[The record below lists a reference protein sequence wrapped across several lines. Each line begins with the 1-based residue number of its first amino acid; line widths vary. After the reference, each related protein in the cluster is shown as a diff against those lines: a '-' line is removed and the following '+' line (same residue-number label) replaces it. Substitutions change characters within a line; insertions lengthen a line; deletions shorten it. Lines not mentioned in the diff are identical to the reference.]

1 MTADA
6 RIPWLRLARC
16 RPLSS
21 GLARRLLSH
30 FGDAATLFDAGPG
43 AWRRQGVQAP
53 QLAALT
59 AAADLP
65 VEADLDWLAGGADR
79 HLLALN
85 DPRYPQRLREIEDAP
100 AVLFARGDPELL
112 SLPQLAVVGSRA
124 ATPQGRENAH
134 AFSEALAARGL
145 TITSGLAEGVDGAAH
160 EGALAAGGLTIA
172 VCATGLDQVYP
183 ARHRSLAHRI
193 AGEGVLVSE
202 FPLGVGPLAHH
213 FPRRNRII
221 SGLSL
226 GVLVV
231 EAAAGSG
238 SLITARL
245 GAEQGREVF
254 AIPGSI
260 HNPQARGCHR
270 LIRQGA
276 KLVESVDDVL
286 EELGPQIGPA
296 LRAAQGG
303 GALSARAADTTELEQ
318 ALGDEAL
325 AFDALLARV
334 GGRSQDLSSALLS
347 LELAG
352 RVRREA
358 DGRYRGTP
366 DRG

>member
-1 MTADA
+1 MTDP
-6 RIPWLRLARC
+6 RRVWLRLLRT
-16 RPLSS
+16 P
-21 GLARRLLSH
+21 GLGPVRTQRLLDA
-30 FGDAATLFDAGPG
+30 FGHPDHA
-43 AWRRQGVQAP
+43 
-53 QLAALT
+53 LAAPRTERERAGLPAAV
-59 AAADLP
+59 AAALDIEPAGIDDDLRW
-65 VEADLDWLAGGADR
+65 LDAEPNR
-79 HLLALN
+79 ALITR
-85 DPRYPQRLREIEDAP
+85 DDAVFPDALRQIAAP
-100 AVLFARGDPELL
+100 PAALFVLGDPDVLR
-112 SLPQLAVVGSRA
+112 LPQLAVVGSRNP
-124 ATPQGRENAH
+124 TPQGAENAQ
-134 AFSEALAARGL
+134 AFAYSLAARGL

>member
-1 MTADA
+1 MDGQYKRLLLQALFSPSSAALGRALKQQSIDRTALADFLPLLPAGLKERRKLLDNTGSLTVHYEHLREQGWRWLALGDA
-6 RIPWLRLARC
+6 DYPSLLAQIPDAPGVLAVRGSVEALNAPGLAIVGA
-16 RPLSS
+16 RNASADGLDNSRRFARDLAGSGFVIVS
-21 GLARRLLSH
+21 GLAL
-30 FGDAATLFDAGPG
+30 GVDAAAHRGAISAGRTVAVLGSGPDRIYPPRN
-43 AWRRQGVQAP
+43 AV
-53 QLAALT
+53 LAGQI
-59 AAADLP
+59 
-65 VEADLDWLAGGADR
+65 VEAD
-79 HLLALN
+79 
-85 DPRYPQRLREIEDAP
+85 
-100 AVLFARGDPELL
+100 
-112 SLPQLAVVGSRA
+112 
-124 ATPQGRENAH
+124 
-134 AFSEALAARGL
+134 
-145 TITSGLAEGVDGAAH
+145 
-160 EGALAAGGLTIA
+160 GALVTEFAPGAPPL
-172 VCATGLDQVYP
+172 P
-183 ARHRSLAHRI
+183 AQ
-193 AGEGVLVSE
+193 
-202 FPLGVGPLAHH
+202 FPL
-213 FPRRNRII
+213 RNRVI

-226 GVLVV
+226 GTIVV
-231 EAAAGSG
+231 EAAIKSG
-238 SLITARL
+238 SLITARTAL
-245 GAEQGREVF
+245 TQGREVF